1 MASLRA
7 RARDG
12 DARADAAAL
21 EQAQIV
27 ATLLQLRL
35 ARWQY
40 ARFSP
45 GGFGGLDLGYSSAK
59 SKIEGALA
67 QLRPGLFRPSRPPP
81 PQISGSSPNIINYPG
96 LPPISLNPMQLF
108 AYG

>member
-1 MASLRA
+1 MVAAPLTAQPTWKPGPTSSSATKIASLRA

-12 DARADAAAL
+12 DARADAAAAAL

-67 QLRPGLFRPSRPPP
+67 QLRPGLFRPPPP
-81 PQISGSSPNIINYPG
+81 PDPRVVP
-96 LPPISLNPMQLF
+96 
-108 AYG
+108 

>member
-1 MASLRA
+1 MVAAPLTAQPTWKPGPTSSSATKIASLRA

-12 DARADAAAL
+12 DARADAAAAAL

-45 GGFGGLDLGYSSAK
+45 GGFGGLDLGYSST
-59 SKIEGALA
+59 
-67 QLRPGLFRPSRPPP
+67 
-81 PQISGSSPNIINYPG
+81 PNRDG
-96 LPPISLNPMQLF
+96 
-108 AYG
+108 